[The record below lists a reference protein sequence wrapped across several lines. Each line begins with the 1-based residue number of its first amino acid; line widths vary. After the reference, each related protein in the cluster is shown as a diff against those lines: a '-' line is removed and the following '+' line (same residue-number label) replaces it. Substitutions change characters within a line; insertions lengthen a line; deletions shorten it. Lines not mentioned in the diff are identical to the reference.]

1 MKGKFLSGFVFAIA
15 VLFATQHVQAQC
27 KGWTWPEDKATAE
40 EKNVLYGDAVNAKNY
55 RAAVAPWQWLMT
67 NAPNLNSSIYIKG
80 ERMYNAMAKA
90 EKDPVRKSE
99 LVDSL
104 LWIVDRRIE
113 VCGEEK
119 KLFPK
124 KALYNYIHNIKNKEK
139 TADIYEMYEK
149 AFDIAGKD
157 LDRSNAQAYVT
168 VLKVYSL
175 RTKLL
180 SDEQILEKYDRLIE
194 TIDHNVAKGGKN
206 VAKWESVRSKAD
218 DMLSELITVDCDFV
232 RNNLGPK
239 FKANPDDMKMAKRIF
254 GFMLMGKCTDDPLWL
269 EAGKKIQEKE
279 PAYGL
284 AKNLGLK
291 CKAQA
296 DKATAEKYFNEAFTL
311 ATTGDDKADMCMQ
324 LGHLKAEAGAKASA
338 RALYRKA
345 LAADPSNVDAYKYI
359 GNLYFGSSAECSK
372 KEDRVKD
379 RLIYIAAYNQF
390 QKAGNAKLMAA
401 AKAQFPSK
409 EEMFE
414 RNYNKGDV
422 MNTGCWIGESVTLD
436 TRD

>member
-1 MKGKFLSGFVFAIA
+1 MKEKFLPVFVFAVA
-15 VLFATQHVQAQC
+15 TLFVSQNVQSQC

-40 EKNVLYGDAVNAKNY
+40 EKNVLYDDAVKAKNY
-55 RAAVAPWQWLMT
+55 RDAVAPWQWLMT
-67 NAPNLNSSIYIKG
+67 NAPNLNSAIYING
-80 ERMYNAMAKA
+80 EKMYNAMAKA
-90 EKDPVRKSE
+90 EKDPVRKAE

-119 KLFPK
+119 KRFPK

-149 AFDIAGKD
+149 TFEIVGKD

-168 VLKVYSL
+168 VLKVYQL
-175 RTKLL
+175 RTKSLT
-180 SDEQILEKYDRLIE
+180 DEQILDKYDRLIE
-194 TIDHNVAKGGKN
+194 VIDHQVAKGKD
-206 VAKWESVRSKAD
+206 VEKWEAVRNKAD
-218 DMLSELITVDCDFV
+218 DMLPELIKIDCDFV
-232 RNNLGPK
+232 RNNWGPK
-239 FKANPDDMKMAKRIF
+239 FKENPNDMKIVDRIF
-254 GFMLMGKCTDDPLWL
+254 GFMLKGKCTDDPLWL
-269 EAGKKIQEKE
+269 EAGKVKQANK
-279 PAYGL
+279 PTYSL
-284 AKNLGLK
+284 AKILGSK

-311 ATTGDDKADMCMQ
+311 AAAGDDKADMCMQ